1 MWKDKVLT
9 HVSQLDLEY
18 QRSLLEKDQPD
29 AKVLMKDFLL
39 GSPAEPSAPA
49 LGLNQE
55 DARATRWA
63 QMHWKRAKS
72 ATQDLLNK
80 ALPNAFLSTLPD
92 AVSKMEPWDIWKALE
107 KIGHYKKDCPVL
119 KSDRDPNRSGGPIFR
134 TDVNTVPGG
143 KRAKTGKVTKIGAV
157 VSKTMGT
164 PEINRAIEE
173 DAAAA
178 AAREMFNESDIEM
191 SPSSELDA
199 LELTVPDTP

>member
-39 GSPAEPSAPA
+39 GSPAEP
-49 LGLNQE
+49 
-55 DARATRWA
+55 
-63 QMHWKRAKS
+63 
-72 ATQDLLNK
+72 
-80 ALPNAFLSTLPD
+80 
-92 AVSKMEPWDIWKALE
+92 
-107 KIGHYKKDCPVL
+107 GHYKKDCPVL